1 MVGARD
7 VGLTGA
13 ASPEPSIAAR
23 RMRDRVFSIGT
34 KLTLAISLVIAL
46 GFGSIV
52 YFYTQQQEKNL
63 LLQNERALNKVLDSV
78 NQGLQTVMITASADA
93 AQLYADKLKGVKD
106 IDEIRILRPDGLEA
120 FRDNATI
127 RQVNEYR
134 DTIEFTPRPT
144 EEAIRVF
151 AANHENFRR
160 AIRSQQMV
168 YYYDTQHDESHL
180 TFLLPIKNIARCKRC
195 HGRDEEVIGV
205 LEVRSSLD
213 SVKAEV
219 RRTWLQSLLV
229 LGVALATALVV
240 AAAVLRRYIVR
251 PIEVVSKAMSRVA
264 AGDLD
269 QRIPVLG
276 RDELSSLALSFNSL
290 TEELRTRHAGFNA
303 EHNKLQTILMSTDE
317 GIVVTDGAGNIV
329 LVNPAAERL
338 LDKPSAEIIGAGL
351 PHLFDDP
358 ERIESALE
366 RDGIVS
372 TADIFIFRRRHLAVY
387 ASTLRGGDGNMLG
400 HAVLIRD
407 MTEEKRLEQRLREL
421 SNTDPLTGLSNRRA
435 LDEAL
440 NQEFGLALEQGR
452 DLVVM
457 MFDIDHFKKFNDT
470 YGHDQGDRVLKD
482 FATVAL
488 SCVREDLDI
497 FCRFGGEEFT
507 LIARETSQEG
517 GLILAERIRLA
528 VAAMTVDGLRV
539 TTSIGVAGIRESG
552 ARAPMQLIERA
563 DAALYEAKRAGR
575 NRVAAA
581 VRSEA

>member
-1 MVGARD
+1 M
-7 VGLTGA
+7 GLTGA

-23 RMRDRVFSIGT
+23 RLRDRVFSIGT

-387 ASTLRGGDGNMLG
+387 ASTLRGGDGDMLG

-528 VAAMTVDGLRV
+528 VAAMTVDGLHV

-552 ARAPMQLIERA
+552 ASAPMQLIERA

>member
-1 MVGARD
+1 
-7 VGLTGA
+7 
-13 ASPEPSIAAR
+13 
-23 RMRDRVFSIGT
+23 
-34 KLTLAISLVIAL
+34 
-46 GFGSIV
+46 
-52 YFYTQQQEKNL
+52 
-63 LLQNERALNKVLDSV
+63 
-78 NQGLQTVMITASADA
+78 
-93 AQLYADKLKGVKD
+93 
-106 IDEIRILRPDGLEA
+106 
-120 FRDNATI
+120 
-127 RQVNEYR
+127 
-134 DTIEFTPRPT
+134 
-144 EEAIRVF
+144 
-151 AANHENFRR
+151 
-160 AIRSQQMV
+160 
-168 YYYDTQHDESHL
+168 
-180 TFLLPIKNIARCKRC
+180 
-195 HGRDEEVIGV
+195 
-205 LEVRSSLD
+205 
-213 SVKAEV
+213 
-219 RRTWLQSLLV
+219 
-229 LGVALATALVV
+229 
-240 AAAVLRRYIVR
+240 
-251 PIEVVSKAMSRVA
+251 MSRVA

-372 TADIFIFRRRHLAVY
+372 TVDIFIFRRRHLAVY
-387 ASTLRGGDGNMLG
+387 ASTLRGGDGDMLG

-552 ARAPMQLIERA
+552 ASAPMQLIERA

>member
-1 MVGARD
+1 MVGARN

-13 ASPEPSIAAR
+13 ASPDIAVAAR
-23 RMRDRVFSIGT
+23 RLRDRVFSIGT
-34 KLTLAISLVIAL
+34 KLTLAISLVITL

-63 LLQNERALNKVLDSV
+63 LLQNERALNQVLDSV

-93 AQLYADKLKGVKD
+93 AQLYADKLKGVRD

-134 DTIEFTPRPT
+134 DTIEFMPRPT
-144 EEAIRVF
+144 EETIRAF
-151 AANHENFRR
+151 AADNENFLR

-168 YYYDTQHDESHL
+168 YYYDKQHDETHL

-195 HGRDEEVIGV
+195 HGREQEVLGV
-205 LEVRSSLD
+205 LEVRSILD
-213 SVKAEV
+213 SVHAEV

-229 LGVALATALVV
+229 LGVALTAALLV

-251 PIEVVSKAMSRVA
+251 PIEVVSLAMSRVA
-264 AGDLD
+264 AGDLE

-276 RDELSSLALSFNSL
+276 RDELSSLALGFNKL
-290 TEELRTRHAGFNA
+290 TEELRTRHSGFNA

-317 GIVVTDGAGNIV
+317 GIVVTDSTDAIV
-329 LVNPAAERL
+329 LVNPAAEKL
-338 LDKPSAEIIGAGL
+338 LGKTAAEIIAAGL
-351 PHLFDDP
+351 LHLFDDP

-366 RDGIVS
+366 RGGIVS
-372 TADIFIFRRRHLAVY
+372 AADIFIFRKQYLAVY
-387 ASTLRGGDGNMLG
+387 ASTLRGEDGNMLG
-400 HAVLIRD
+400 HAVLIRN

-421 SNTDPLTGLSNRRA
+421 SNTDPLTGLCNRRA

-440 NQEFGLALEQGR
+440 TQEFGLALEQGR

-470 YGHDQGDRVLKD
+470 YGHDQGDRVLKE
-482 FATVAL
+482 FAVVAL

-497 FCRFGGEEFT
+497 LCRFGGEEFT

-517 GLILAERIRLA
+517 GMILAERIRLA

-552 ARAPMQLIERA
+552 ASAPMQLIERA
-563 DAALYEAKRAGR
+563 DAALYDAKRAGR

-581 VRSEA
+581 VRDDA

>member
-387 ASTLRGGDGNMLG
+387 ASTLRGGDGDMLG

-528 VAAMTVDGLRV
+528 VAAMTVDGLHV

-552 ARAPMQLIERA
+552 ASAPMQLIERA

>member
-1 MVGARD
+1 

-13 ASPEPSIAAR
+13 ASPELSIAAR
-23 RMRDRVFSIGT
+23 RLRDRVFSIGT

-387 ASTLRGGDGNMLG
+387 ASTLRGGDGDMLG

-528 VAAMTVDGLRV
+528 VAAMTVDGLHV

-552 ARAPMQLIERA
+552 ASAPMQLIERA

>member
-1 MVGARD
+1 M
-7 VGLTGA
+7 GLTGA

-528 VAAMTVDGLRV
+528 VAAMTVDGLHV

-552 ARAPMQLIERA
+552 ASAPMQLIERA

>member
-1 MVGARD
+1 

-528 VAAMTVDGLRV
+528 VAAMTVDGLHV

-552 ARAPMQLIERA
+552 ASAPMQLIERA

>member
-387 ASTLRGGDGNMLG
+387 ASTLRGGDGDMLG

-552 ARAPMQLIERA
+552 ASAPMQLIERA

>member
-1 MVGARD
+1 

-23 RMRDRVFSIGT
+23 RLRDRVFSIGT

-387 ASTLRGGDGNMLG
+387 ASTLRGGDGDMLG

-528 VAAMTVDGLRV
+528 VAAMTVDGLHV

-552 ARAPMQLIERA
+552 ASAPMQLIERA

>member
-1 MVGARD
+1 

-23 RMRDRVFSIGT
+23 RLRDRVFSIGT

-528 VAAMTVDGLRV
+528 VAAMTVDGLHV

-552 ARAPMQLIERA
+552 ASAPMQLIERA

>member
-23 RMRDRVFSIGT
+23 RLRDRVFSIGT

-205 LEVRSSLD
+205 LEVRSSLN

-338 LDKPSAEIIGAGL
+338 LDKPAAEIIGAGL

-387 ASTLRGGDGNMLG
+387 ASTLRGGDGDMLG

-528 VAAMTVDGLRV
+528 VAAMTVDGLHV

-552 ARAPMQLIERA
+552 ASAPMQLIERA

>member
-1 MVGARD
+1 M
-7 VGLTGA
+7 GLTGA

-387 ASTLRGGDGNMLG
+387 ASTLRGGDGDMLG

-528 VAAMTVDGLRV
+528 VAAMTVDGLHV

-552 ARAPMQLIERA
+552 ASAPMQLIERA